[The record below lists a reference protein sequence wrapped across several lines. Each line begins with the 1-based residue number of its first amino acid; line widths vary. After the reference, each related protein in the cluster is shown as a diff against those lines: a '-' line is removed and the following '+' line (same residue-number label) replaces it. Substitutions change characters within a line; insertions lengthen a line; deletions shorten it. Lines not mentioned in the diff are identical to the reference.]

1 MLNGMAYRLNPEVNI
16 IEIGKPYIREF
27 FMGTREDSIK
37 QAFVSLKK
45 KLSELAGLPFEAR
58 AFLKKANRGE
68 LSFKIGKTE
77 TQGIV
82 NRLTSLSDVM
92 LLVILTVNASTAALF
107 FALLGNQTPS
117 LVAAGAAVLL
127 SLVSVFRLL
136 KR

>member
-1 MLNGMAYRLNPEVNI
+1 MV
-16 IEIGKPYIREF
+16 
-27 FMGTREDSIK
+27 D
-37 QAFVSLKK
+37 
-45 KLSELAGLPFEAR
+45 LPTQAR

-68 LSFKIGKTE
+68 LSFKMGKAE
-77 TQGIV
+77 MKGITGQ
-82 NRLTSLSDVM
+82 LTSISDVL

-117 LVAAGAAVLL
+117 LVVAAAAVLL